1 MKKAGGR
8 MSKIVKVCT
17 GDEYKLLI
25 DFDDGSSIT
34 YNMQRLVRTI
44 PYLRLQD
51 PLSFQAIKFDEEFIY
66 WDVGDTKPEYFP
78 LRLDIDTILFSLRG

>member
-1 MKKAGGR
+1 

-34 YNMQRLVRTI
+34 YNMQKLLKTI
-44 PYLRLQD
+44 PYLCLQD
-51 PLSFQAIKFDEEFIY
+51 SASFQAVKSDEESVY
-66 WDVGDTKPEYFP
+66 WDVGNKKHEYFP
-78 LRLDIDTILFSLRG
+78 LRLGIDTILFSLRG